1 VAKKTFTINILYNIL
16 YKYNL
21 KIRHQFNYQE
31 PTAMLRFDVP
41 QVNANVVRFEAFIT
55 FLFCAIALVNDGLK
69 TAKSGGVI
77 SGR

>member
-1 VAKKTFTINILYNIL
+1 
-16 YKYNL
+16 
-21 KIRHQFNYQE
+21 
-31 PTAMLRFDVP
+31 MLRFDVP